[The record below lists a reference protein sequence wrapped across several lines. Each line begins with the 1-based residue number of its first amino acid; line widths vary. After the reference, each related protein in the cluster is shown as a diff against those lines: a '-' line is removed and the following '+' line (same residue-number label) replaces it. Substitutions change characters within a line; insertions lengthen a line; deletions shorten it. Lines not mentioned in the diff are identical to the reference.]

1 MLMNTFQLNVNI
13 KTVLYLRIVRH
24 ARYKIKISDV
34 NPWPGKQASAARY
47 RAAAHSL
54 SSTGRKELVPKQR
67 AKDCKSLCLNH
78 TSPRWRDKE
87 RKKERSLRLLQT
99 VPNLLCGNH

>member
-1 MLMNTFQLNVNI
+1 MNTFQLNVNI

-34 NPWPGKQASAARY
+34 NPRPGKQASAARY

-54 SSTGRKELVPKQR
+54 SSTGVEGRSWFQSKGPR
-67 AKDCKSLCLNH
+67 IAKAC
-78 TSPRWRDKE
+78 
-87 RKKERSLRLLQT
+87 
-99 VPNLLCGNH
+99 V